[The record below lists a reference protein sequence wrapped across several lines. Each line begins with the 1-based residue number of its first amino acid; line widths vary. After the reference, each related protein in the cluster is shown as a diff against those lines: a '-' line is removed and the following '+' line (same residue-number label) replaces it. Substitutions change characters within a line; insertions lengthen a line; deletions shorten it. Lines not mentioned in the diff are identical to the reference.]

1 MSISNSNLPSDELN
15 RILPILTDKVR
26 PVLNYPTCKIEVFA
40 DDPTWKDHFTLSS
53 TYTPLLTNP
62 DFQTIATPDNPV
74 YQYSYSYADQTK
86 RHYMWQP
93 PIPSPV
99 ASLRLEH
106 KYNADVN
113 GAFGE
118 CDFDGTKL
126 PACIF
131 DFRLTG
137 WLMIDYNTNEGAQG
151 TYFDKTTR
159 MAIGIRIDSQTGDVN
174 FVKQTNIIDNN
185 PSGLPVDWWVK
196 YMSAQHI
203 SHYIEEL
210 TGHLD
215 GIMSEL
221 RDYSI

>member
-26 PVLNYPTCKIEVFA
+26 PVLNYPTCKIEISANDPVF
-40 DDPTWKDHFTLSS
+40 KSSFRVSS
-53 TYTPLLTNP
+53 TYTHLSTNP
-62 DFQTIATPDNPV
+62 DFQTVATPDNPV
-74 YQYSYSYADQTK
+74 YKYSYSYDDQTK
-86 RHYMWQP
+86 THYMWQP
-93 PIPSPV
+93 PVQSPV
-99 ASLRLEH
+99 ATLRLKH

-118 CDFDGTKL
+118 CDFNGTKL

-137 WLMIDYNTNEGAQG
+137 WLMVDYNMNEGTQG

-185 PSGLPVDWWVK
+185 PSGLPVDK
-196 YMSAQHI
+196 CGKFMPAQHI

-215 GIMSEL
+215 GIMYEL
-221 RDYSI
+221 KDYSI